1 MRIDWYTKA
10 VLTVIA
16 VALIAIAAED
26 YVLPAQA
33 QTEVFVA
40 GGRITVDGTVR
51 VSNTDDIGI
60 AVADYR

>member
-16 VALIAIAAED
+16 VALVAIAAED

-33 QTEVFVA
+33 QSGVIVQGGMLDYETDFRSGETLFVHCTNC
-40 GGRITVDGTVR
+40 R
-51 VSNTDDIGI
+51 
-60 AVADYR
+60 